1 MKRPVEAMVVFG
13 TRPEAIKLCPLVI
26 ALRERPEDFRTTVC
40 VTGQHR
46 EMLDQVLDVFDVE
59 PEEDLD
65 VMTEAQS
72 LEGLTTRALIRTSEI
87 LDRHNPAW
95 VIVQGDTTTSFVAAL
110 AAFYKK
116 IPVAHVEAG
125 LRTHQRYSPFPEEI
139 NRRLISSIA
148 HLHFAATRRAR
159 DNLFAEG
166 IRSSDIIITGNTVID
181 ALLWV
186 RARIREKNLHFPE
199 LEGIDFTKRIVLVT
213 GHRRE
218 NFGDGIAEICV
229 ALKRIADRNP
239 SVEIVYPVHR
249 NPNVIAPVHRILGD
263 LPNVKLLAPLP
274 YQAFIH
280 LMDQSYCIV
289 TDSGG
294 IQEEAPSLSKPLL
307 VTRETTERQEGV
319 DAGTAVLVGTDAGRI
334 ETELSSLLD
343 DDGRYARFA
352 SVSNPYGDG
361 SASRRIVDAL
371 LDFSTGNAA
380 RPE

>member
-1 MKRPVEAMVVFG
+1 MKRPVEVMIVFG
-13 TRPEAIKLCPLVI
+13 TRPEAIKLCPLVL
-26 ALRERPEDFRTTVC
+26 ALSERPEDFRTTVC

-46 EMLDQVLDVFDVE
+46 EMLDQVLDVFNVE

-65 VMTEAQS
+65 VMTEGQS
-72 LEGLTTRALIRTSEI
+72 LDGLTARALARTSEA
-87 LDRHNPAW
+87 LDRHQPDW

-148 HLHFAATRRAR
+148 HLHFAATPRAR
-159 DNLFAEG
+159 DNLVAEG
-166 IRSSDIIITGNTVID
+166 IRDSDVFTTGNTVID

-186 RARIREKNLHFPE
+186 RARIREENRRFPE

-218 NFGDGIAEICV
+218 NFGDGITGICE
-229 ALKRIADRNP
+229 ALKRVADRNP

-249 NPNVIAPVHRILGD
+249 NPNVVAPVHRVLGD
-263 LPNVKLLAPLP
+263 VPNVKLLPPLP
-274 YQAFIH
+274 YQAFIQ
-280 LMDQSYCIV
+280 LMDRSYCIV

-294 IQEEAPSLSKPLL
+294 IQEEAPSLNKPLL
-307 VTRETTERQEGV
+307 VTRESTERQEGV
-319 DAGTAVLVGTDAGRI
+319 DAGTAVLVGTDASRI
-334 ETELSSLLD
+334 EAELDSLLD
-343 DDGRYARFA
+343 DDDRYASFA
-352 SVSNPYGDG
+352 SASNPYGDG
-361 SASRRIVDAL
+361 NASRRIVDAL
-371 LDFSTGNAA
+371 LDSSSGKAE